1 MRIAVIDESRARA
14 TIIEEG
20 LRAFEG
26 SEIFVFS
33 EREALLSRIAEIEP
47 DIVLMD
53 LGNPARDVLEE
64 YFAVSRA
71 LSRPIAMFV
80 DQSDDGMTKAA
91 IAQLR
96 YRGVGPKFYRLS
108 AKTIL
113 YKRSEVVAW
122 MESRA
127 CTRTDDVLASN

>member
-1 MRIAVIDESRARA
+1 MDADDNDWLTLTQAATLMR
-14 TIIEEG
+14 
-20 LRAFEG
+20 
-26 SEIFVFS
+26 
-33 EREALLSRIAEIEP
+33 
-47 DIVLMD
+47 
-53 LGNPARDVLEE
+53 
-64 YFAVSRA
+64 
-71 LSRPIAMFV
+71 
-80 DQSDDGMTKAA
+80 MTKAA

-113 YKRSEVVAW
+113 YKRSEVIAW